1 MSEEEELA
9 KMYSAIKKL
18 VEELSREYNVP
29 VPDVFVHPTMEFW
42 DACGGVDGDACYE
55 HETKSIHLNAAYIDP
70 RLTDAILEMVLHE
83 FEHYLRHAR
92 FNFDTKTAFPE
103 EEYDRAHCRR
113 SFEKEAKQFARTNF
127 RKYKKLFARLVEEAL
142 R

>member
-29 VPDVFVHPTMEFW
+29 VPDVFVHPTLELW
-42 DACGGVDGDACYE
+42 DVCDTMDAGACYR
-55 HETKSIHLNAAYIDP
+55 HDTRSIHLNAADIDVREP
-70 RLTDAILEMVLHE
+70 ELALEIVLHE

-92 FNFDTKTAFPE
+92 FNFDEKAAFPE

-113 SFEKEAKQFARTNF
+113 SFEKEAKQFTRANF